1 MKRFS
6 RIAAVATGIVIALW
20 MMAYWDVRQADMVCD
35 IGQDP
40 NHACLE
46 RFIELDRLKHIVG
59 TNDIKFDR

>member
-1 MKRFS
+1 
-6 RIAAVATGIVIALW
+6 

-40 NHACLE
+40 NHACPE